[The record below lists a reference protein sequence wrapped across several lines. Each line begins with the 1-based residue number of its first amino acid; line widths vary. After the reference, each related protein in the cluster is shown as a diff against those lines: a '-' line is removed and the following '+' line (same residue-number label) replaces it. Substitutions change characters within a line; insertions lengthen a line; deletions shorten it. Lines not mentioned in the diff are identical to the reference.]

1 MASLDVDFLFTN
13 IPLEETIE
21 IFTNEL
27 FKESE
32 TVEGLSKTE
41 FQELLSLATKD
52 SHFIFDRTLY
62 KQIDGVA
69 MGFPLGPTLA
79 NAFLVYHEKN
89 WLEHCPVEYRPLYY
103 RRYVDDIF
111 VLFNSAENLKRFYS
125 HLNSRHLNISL
136 TIENE
141 KDNRMFF
148 LDVNIIR
155 EKDKFTTSVY
165 RKRTFS
171 GIYTHFDSFLPS
183 SNKIGLLHTLLY
195 RCFRIC
201 SDWTKFHLELVKL
214 TDVFKNN
221 GYPENFINNCFK
233 VFLDD
238 KYRIQEKVIT
248 VPKKTLF
255 LVLPY
260 LGPLSLQTR
269 TKLRKSLKGILNCC
283 RLQIVFKSQNKLTKA
298 FRFKDRIP
306 KELTSGV
313 VYKFQCGLCNESY
326 YGECVRHL
334 NVRIGEHVGSILLC
348 NHSLFVENFSVL
360 TKENKKFLLE
370 LKESLLIM
378 RDKPF
383 LNRNIRSASLY
394 LLDKV

>member
-1 MASLDVDFLFTN
+1 M
-13 IPLEETIE
+13 
-21 IFTNEL
+21 
-27 FKESE
+27 
-32 TVEGLSKTE
+32 
-41 FQELLSLATKD
+41 
-52 SHFIFDRTLY
+52 
-62 KQIDGVA
+62 
-69 MGFPLGPTLA
+69 
-79 NAFLVYHEKN
+79 
-89 WLEHCPVEYRPLYY
+89 
-103 RRYVDDIF
+103 IF
-111 VLFNSAENLKRFYS
+111 VLFNSAEHKSFYS
-125 HLNSRHLNISL
+125 YLNSHHLNISL

-141 KDNRMFF
+141 KDNRMSF

-165 RKRTFS
+165 CKPTFS

-183 SNKIGLLHTLLY
+183 RIKISLLHTLLY

-221 GYPENFINNCFK
+221 DYLENFINNCFK
-233 VFLDD
+233 VFLDN
-238 KYRIQEKVIT
+238 KYRIQEKGTT

-283 RLQIVFKSQNKLTKA
+283 KLEIVFKSQNKFAKA
-298 FRFKDRIP
+298 FRFKNRIP

-334 NVRIGEHVGSILLC
+334 NVRIGEHIRISSLTRKKVKPKGSAVSDHLLLC
-348 NHSLFVENFSVL
+348 NHSPSFENFSVL
-360 TKENKKFLLE
+360 TMENKKFLLE
-370 LKESLLIM
+370 LKENLLIM
-378 RDKPF
+378 RDKP
-383 LNRNIRSASLY
+383 LNRNIRSVPLH
-394 LLDKV
+394 LFDKV